1 MKEQTPEFR
10 ASFLR
15 SALLSNP
22 MLVQMVG
29 LCPAVAA
36 TTSVRNAVLLSAALC
51 LDLIVTCVLAS
62 ALMKRI
68 PRAVRVA
75 LYLGIGLALICP
87 LLYAIETYT
96 LINLSLNIKVYLP
109 LLAVNAMTALHC
121 EKVAVKHSVRTA
133 FTDAAAVGLGA
144 SLVFLLVGTV
154 REVLGSGSFAGI
166 DLGLPVTLKGLSLP
180 FGCFILL
187 GFLAAALQAISPY
200 LKQAGDGAPAQEPSA
215 VSAQEPQEADA
226 TDDLWSDILEAEA
239 ASNERIAALDEF
251 AERLT
256 GGEEDAQ

>member
-1 MKEQTPEFR
+1 MKEQTSGFR
-10 ASFLR
+10 VSFLK
-15 SALLSNP
+15 SAVLSNP
-22 MLVQMVG
+22 VLVQMVG

-36 TTSVRNAVLLSAALC
+36 TANVRSAVLISAALC

-87 LLYAIETYT
+87 LLYFIETYT
-96 LINLSLNIKVYLP
+96 LMNLGLGTKVYLP
-109 LLAVNAMTALHC
+109 LLAVNAVTALHC
-121 EKVAVKHSVRTA
+121 EKVAVKNPVRTA
-133 FTDAAAVGLGA
+133 FSDAAAVGLGA
-144 SLVFLLVGTV
+144 TIIFLIVGTL
-154 REVLGSGSFAGI
+154 REVIGSGAFAGI
-166 DLGLPVTLKGLSLP
+166 DLGLPVTLKGLRLP

-200 LKQAGDGAPAQEPSA
+200 LRQAQARAKESEAAQTASQQPE
-215 VSAQEPQEADA
+215 EADPQ
-226 TDDLWSDILEAEA
+226 DDLWSDILEAEA
-239 ASNERIAALDEF
+239 ASSERIAALDEF
-251 AERLT
+251 AERLI